1 MNSSPAFHWTR
12 GVTDWEVQL
21 PFSSLVEVL
30 RKLHRG
36 YIEDAWY
43 ATNVLCI
50 CKGNY
55 SGAGIHSKIFVVLLL
70 VLSSCYSQSHL
81 AMVILCCYSFLKPE
95 AFFLGGGGFVYFLQL
110 IYRTMFLHFVKL
122 ICNICLFVCCGVVA
136 YDLGLSTHALYFGL

>member
-30 RKLHRG
+30 RKLPRG

-50 CKGNY
+50 CIGNS
-55 SGAGIHSKIFVVLLL
+55 SGAGIHSKIFVVLVL

-81 AMVILCCYSFLKPE
+81 AMVLLCCLAFKNLKLSFWGE
-95 AFFLGGGGFVYFLQL
+95 GG
-110 IYRTMFLHFVKL
+110 
-122 ICNICLFVCCGVVA
+122 LFIFC
-136 YDLGLSTHALYFGL
+136 S